1 MTPPLIR
8 QIRFQLQMLDALLQ
22 QLDTPG
28 YGTPVPVLGNSSIG
42 MHVRHILEF
51 YQCLRDG
58 CADGMVNYDRR
69 KRDVATETDLLAAGI
84 ALKEVVHFVNSCT
97 VNASVRLLSG
107 EEEGD
112 KKGLI
117 AIDSSLF
124 RELLYNL
131 EHTIH
136 HLAMIRIALRATG
149 MEHLVAER
157 FGVAPSTLRSGRVCV
172 R

>member
-1 MTPPLIR
+1 MIPPLIR
-8 QIRFQLQMLDALLQ
+8 QVRSQLQMLDALLQ

-28 YGTPVPVLGNSSIG
+28 YGAQLPVLGNSSIG
-42 MHVRHILEF
+42 MHVRHILEC

-58 CADGMVNYDRR
+58 CTDGMVNYDRR
-69 KRDVATETDLLAAGI
+69 KRDVAVETDLLAAGM

-97 VNASVRLLSG
+97 DNAPVRLLSG

-112 KKGLI
+112 KEGLI
-117 AIDSSLF
+117 AMDSSLF

-136 HLAMIRIALRATG
+136 HLAMIRIALRATDK
-149 MEHLVAER
+149 EHLVAEA
-157 FGVAPSTLRSGRVCV
+157 FGVAPATLRSGRLCV

>member
-8 QIRFQLQMLDALLQ
+8 QICIQLRMLDALLQ
-22 QLDTPG
+22 QLHTSG
-28 YGTPVPVLGNSSIG
+28 YGSPVPVLGNSSIG

-51 YQCLRDG
+51 YQCLSTG
-58 CADGMVNYDRR
+58 LADGVVNYDRR
-69 KRDVATETDLLAAGI
+69 ERNVAVETDLLAAGV
-84 ALKEVVHFVNSCT
+84 ALREVVDFVEGCT
-97 VNASVRLLSG
+97 VNLSIQLLSG

-149 MEHLVAER
+149 MEHLVSEA
-157 FGVAPSTLRSGRVCV
+157 FGVAPSTLRSGRLCV